1 MATQMRA
8 ALELDLIDGVTLPR
22 ATRGAALSGA
32 RLALFVITAVFA
44 AGLCLVLHGLRI
56 EPAGFRRDYYSFL
69 ARLLG
74 LRVVVR
80 GQQATARP
88 RLIVSNHIS
97 YFDIIAMGAVIEG
110 EFVAKA
116 ELASWPFFGTM
127 SKIARVVFI
136 DRKRQSTHAARDQI
150 QERLDAGATLI
161 MFPEA
166 TSGDG
171 NRMKPFKSA
180 LFAVAE
186 RRTGTE
192 RPVTIQPVSIAYTR
206 LNGMPMGIG
215 WRPFVAWY
223 GDMDLMP
230 HLKRLL
236 GLGRITCEIT
246 FHAPVTAPDFA
257 DRKALA
263 AHCERVTRDGF
274 ARLLA
279 GRESAL

>member
-1 MATQMRA
+1 M
-8 ALELDLIDGVTLPR
+8 LTLVHH
-22 ATRGAALSGA
+22 A
-32 RLALFVITAVFA
+32 
-44 AGLCLVLHGLRI
+44 LRI
-56 EPAGFRRDYYSFL
+56 DSGRFRRGYYRFL
-69 ARLLG
+69 VRLLG
-74 LRVVVR
+74 LRVIVR
-80 GQQATARP
+80 GAQATERP

-97 YFDIIAMGAVIEG
+97 YFDIIALGATVTG

-116 ELASWPFFGTM
+116 ELADWPFFGTL

-136 DRKRQSTHAARDQI
+136 DRKRHATFSARDQI

-180 LFAVAE
+180 LFTVAE
-186 RRTGTE
+186 RTAGAAG

-206 LNGMPMGIG
+206 LNGMPLGVG
-215 WRPFVAWY
+215 WRPYVAWY

-236 GLGRITCEIT
+236 ALGWITCEIT
-246 FHAPVTAPDFA
+246 FHPPVTSGAFS

-279 GRESAL
+279 GRESP

>member
-1 MATQMRA
+1 MR
-8 ALELDLIDGVTLPR
+8 G
-22 ATRGAALSGA
+22 GALSTA
-32 RLALFVITAVFA
+32 RLAVFVVTAVFC
-44 AGLCLVLHGLRI
+44 AGLCLILHALRI
-56 EPAGFRRDYYSFL
+56 ESAGFRRDYYAFL
-69 ARLLG
+69 ARIVG
-74 LRVVVR
+74 IRMTVR
-80 GQQATARP
+80 GAQAAARP

-97 YFDIIAMGAVIEG
+97 YFDIIALGAVIEG

-116 ELASWPFFGTM
+116 ELAGWPFFGAM

-136 DRKRQSTHAARDQI
+136 DRKRQATMASRDQI
-150 QERLDAGATLI
+150 QDRLDAGATLI

-180 LFAVAE
+180 LFTVAE
-186 RRTGTE
+186 PRAGQ

-206 LNGMPMGIG
+206 LNGMPMGVG
-215 WRPFVAWY
+215 WRPYVAWY

-236 GLGRITCEIT
+236 GLGWVTCEIT
-246 FHAPVTAPDFA
+246 FHPPVTADAFT
-257 DRKALA
+257 DRKAMA

-279 GRESAL
+279 GRENG

>member
-1 MATQMRA
+1 M
-8 ALELDLIDGVTLPR
+8 V
-22 ATRGAALSGA
+22 
-32 RLALFVITAVFA
+32 TAVFC
-44 AGLCLVLHGLRI
+44 AGLCLIQHALRI
-56 EPAGFRRDYYSFL
+56 DSAGFRRDYYAFL
-69 ARLLG
+69 ARLVG
-74 LRVVVR
+74 LRVIVR
-80 GQQATARP
+80 GQQAAARP

-116 ELASWPFFGTM
+116 ELAGWPFFGAM

-136 DRKRQSTHAARDQI
+136 DRKRQATLASRDQI

-180 LFAVAE
+180 LFTVAE
-186 RRTGTE
+186 RRAGPNHSGPNPAGTE

-206 LNGMPMGIG
+206 LNGMPMGVG

-236 GLGRITCEIT
+236 GLGWITCEIT
-246 FHAPVTAPDFA
+246 FHPPVTADDFA

-263 AHCERVTRDGF
+263 AYCEKVTRDGF

-279 GRESAL
+279 GRENN